1 MSVRHGV
8 VNTLVNNKHTKH
20 MKTPILEE
28 LLITLEGATTLFDME
43 SDDEHPDPIDD
54 AIELVREAA
63 GLLAEYL
70 NNTL

>member
-1 MSVRHGV
+1 
-8 VNTLVNNKHTKH
+8 

-28 LLITLEGATTLFDME
+28 LLITLEAATALFDME
-43 SDDEHPDPIDD
+43 PDDEHPDPVDD

-63 GLLAEYL
+63 ELLAGFI